1 MNKHQ
6 VRQSCLLF
14 LAAFIWGV
22 AFVAQSNAM
31 AYVEPFTF
39 MAVRNYIGSF
49 VLVIYLLILKG
60 MGAPAREPA
69 KEAYGRKTPKW
80 MLKLGIDRYHL
91 LGGMIC
97 GTFLCIAGNLQQIGI
112 QYTSVGKTGF
122 LTAVYIILVPILGI
136 FLKKKAV
143 IRVWLGVAIALAGLY
158 LLCVTEKFTI
168 VPADFMLLGC
178 ALVFAMQILAV
189 DFFID
194 RVDGVKLSCIQFF
207 TCAVLST
214 IGMVIFEHPSIPAMI
229 QAWLPILYAGVLS
242 SGVAYTLQ
250 VVGQRDMNPT
260 VASMIL
266 SLESVFSALAGWVLL
281 KQVLS
286 TKELLGCGLV
296 FVAIILAQ
304 LPGKPPKES
313 GKKM

>member
-136 FLKKKAV
+136 FLKKKAG

-178 ALVFAMQILAV
+178 ALLFAMQILAV

-214 IGMVIFEHPSIPAMI
+214 IGMVIFEHPSIPAML
-229 QAWLPILYAGVLS
+229 QAWLPIMYAGVLS

-304 LPGKPPKES
+304 LPGKRQKEAC
-313 GKKM
+313 KKT

>member
-49 VLVIYLLILKG
+49 VLVICIFIFKK
-60 MGAPAREPA
+60 MGLSKQKPA
-69 KEAYGRKTPKW
+69 KEAYGKKTPKW
-80 MLKLGIDRYHL
+80 MLRLGIDAYHVQ
-91 LGGMIC
+91 GGIIC
-97 GTFLCIAGNLQQIGI
+97 GTFLCIAGNLQQFGI
-112 QYTSVGKTGF
+112 KYTNVGKAGF
-122 LTAVYIILVPILGI
+122 LTAVYIILVPVLGI
-136 FLKKKAV
+136 FLHRKAGV
-143 IRVWLGVAIALAGLY
+143 RVWIGVVIALIGLY

-168 VPADFMLLGC
+168 VPADFMLLLC
-178 ALVFAMQILAV
+178 ALVFSMQIMAIDHYV
-189 DFFID
+189 DI
-194 RVDGVKLSCIQFF
+194 VDGVKLSCIQFF
-207 TCAVLST
+207 TCAVLSS
-214 IGMVIFEHPSIPAMI
+214 IGMILFETPSFHALL
-229 QAWLPILYAGVLS
+229 QAWLPILYAGVMS

-250 VVGQRDMNPT
+250 VVGQKDMNPT

-286 TKELLGCGLV
+286 AKELLGCGLV
-296 FVAIILAQ
+296 FAAIILAQ
-304 LPGKPPKES
+304 LPEKAKER
-313 GKKM
+313 

>member
-39 MAVRNYIGSF
+39 MAVRNYIGGF

-136 FLKKKAV
+136 FLKKKAG

-214 IGMVIFEHPSIPAMI
+214 IGMVIFEHPSIPAML

-250 VVGQRDMNPT
+250 VVGQRDMNRT
-260 VASMIL
+260 VASIIL
-266 SLESVFSALAGWVLL
+266 SLQSVFSALAGWVLL

-304 LPGKPPKES
+304 LPGKPQKES

>member
-80 MLKLGIDRYHL
+80 MLKLGIDWYHL

-136 FLKKKAV
+136 FLKKKAG

-214 IGMVIFEHPSIPAMI
+214 IGMVIFEHPSIPAML
-229 QAWLPILYAGVLS
+229 QAWLPIMYAGVLS

-304 LPGKPPKES
+304 LPGKPQKES